1 MALITNKKK
10 KHHRIQFTM
19 SGVLHERYTSYQV
32 RARNLG
38 LAISFTDDFEEWF
51 NNQLEKIGQ
60 ELSRIETGQI
70 PGCEAENVT
79 DNS

>member
-1 MALITNKKK
+1 MALITKKK
-10 KHHRIQFTM
+10 RKHHRIQLTM

-38 LAISFTDDFEEWF
+38 LAISFSDDFEEWF
-51 NNQLEKIGQ
+51 NIQLEKIEQ
-60 ELSRIETGQI
+60 ELSRIETGQV
-70 PGCEAENVT
+70 PGCEAENVA